1 MHIRRYFEHVIALE
15 MEAKNI
21 RRNEKG
27 QYHGRKGVRKEQAAD
42 KVRAHYDADQAP
54 RVSLEYLRK

>member
-1 MHIRRYFEHVIALE
+1 